1 MAVLTLHRDRLR
13 TNYTVLNNLFHTN
26 DAEWSIVTK
35 MLCGH
40 RGFMTEVLA
49 TGIPAVCDSRLSNL
63 RMAKRLAP
71 DVGRVYIKPPPKR
84 YIRGVVETAQISFNS
99 EIRTI
104 TWLSEAATAVGV
116 NHGVVIM
123 VEGGDLREGVTDT
136 DTLLQLCEETVKLPN
151 VQLVGIGTNFNC
163 LSGVLPT
170 QEAMQRLLEQHKQV
184 EEHIGRELQW
194 VTGGS
199 SAVIPNLLRGEVPR
213 GINHYRIGESLYF
226 GNDIIEGSTLPGMER
241 DVFTL
246 ESEIIEIGEK
256 PSAPTGLIQ
265 APPSGDP
272 PVSTK
277 DADEMSVRAIVDVG
291 LLDVGK
297 AEYLE
302 PIDPRISIVGASS
315 DMLVLD
321 ITDAQDEYVVG
332 KTLSFHVGYMATLSA
347 MNSKYVE
354 KRVEIAGGDR
364 NENRVPRTAKDPVK
378 GR

>member
-13 TNYTVLNNLFHTN
+13 TNYHVLDDLFRKN
-26 DAEWSIVTK
+26 GAEWSIVTK

-40 RGFMTEVLA
+40 RGFITEVLA

-71 DVGRVYIKPPPKR
+71 EVGRVYIKPPAKR

-104 TWLSEAATAVGV
+104 TWLSEAASAIGV

-123 VEGGDLREGVTDT
+123 VEGGDLREGVTNT
-136 DTLLQLCEETVKLPN
+136 ETLLQLCEETMRLPN
-151 VQLVGIGTNFNC
+151 ITLVGIGTNFNC

-170 QEAMQRLLEQHKQV
+170 QEAMDRLLEQHKQV
-184 EEHIGRELQW
+184 EEHIGQELQW

-213 GINHYRIGESLYF
+213 GINHYRIGETLYF
-226 GNDIIEGSTLPGMER
+226 GNDIIEGSTIPGMER

-256 PSAPTGLIQ
+256 PSAPSGLVQ
-265 APPSGDP
+265 APPSGDA
-272 PVSTK
+272 PVTTK
-277 DADEMSVRAIVDVG
+277 HADELSVRAIVDLG

-302 PIDPRISIVGASS
+302 PMDERISIVGASS

-321 ITDAQDEYVVG
+321 ITDAPDEYVVG
-332 KTLSFHVGYMATLSA
+332 KTISFHVGYMATLSA
-347 MNSKYVE
+347 MNSKYIE
-354 KRVEIAGGDR
+354 KRVEMAGEAPQR
-364 NENRVPRTAKDPVK
+364 NRVSRAAEDPVE
-378 GR
+378 RR